1 MSQQDTSVA
10 ALPSGSAAAAQKQA
24 TMTLQTEDE
33 YEQLKRFQI
42 ELEFVQCLANPW
54 YLHHLAQQQYF
65 NQDAFVR
72 YLDYLQY
79 FRKPEYAKY
88 IIYPHCLH
96 FLTLLQHK
104 SFRDHL
110 AKQDTATFVHE
121 RQYYH
126 WQYLRN
132 QDKVV
137 RMEIMPDGSLIEI
150 KSEPP
155 MVKLSSPAQA
165 QQSQGSSQQPQ
176 TSNQED
182 VTMTSAEESGSQS
195 IATHVPSTGVSAS
208 GPASTSALAAATPGA
223 GIGASNGPISL

>member
-1 MSQQDTSVA
+1 MSQAGSSQASTPAQASA
-10 ALPSGSAAAAQKQA
+10 QASGPGSLK
-24 TMTLQTEDE
+24 TEDE

-54 YLHHLAQQQYF
+54 YLHNLAQQQYF

-79 FRKPEYAKY
+79 FRRPEYAKY

-137 RMEIMPDGSLIEI
+137 RMEIMPDGSMVEI
-150 KSEPP
+150 KNEPVP
-155 MVKLSSPAQA
+155 SSITAPTPTPPSSSAASGQGQGHASIDISKIA
-165 QQSQGSSQQPQ
+165 QQ
-176 TSNQED
+176 
-182 VTMTSAEESGSQS
+182 MSGT
-195 IATHVPSTGVSAS
+195 AGVS
-208 GPASTSALAAATPGA
+208 SAL
-223 GIGASNGPISL
+223 NGSVAPQP